1 MLFRSITRSFRLGG
15 VAEKENAYGYIYH
28 IGYTTVQDMLDFGL
42 HVLDTETVVAG
53 SVFVD
58 ENKDGIRNGEE
69 QGRKAVNII
78 LYRYDP
84 VAQTWKETPDA
95 EGKSR
100 ILTGEDGRYMFRVP
114 VADMEKESPNYLT
127 PYRYRVSIMKP
138 KDDASFSVK
147 YPGRQAVNAATLGAG
162 LYDASKDYQ
171 TLAKKVN
178 DFNDAVT
185 MEGKEESGLPAA
197 GPQLVIS
204 SEFELAEV
212 HRDHYMGRDV
222 VSLDRV
228 HVDIGRGA
236 ALLEDGGEGITADM
250 EVWPIPK
257 KQPYA
262 PGTEPLDTET
272 EDPVETVRT
281 GDDTQIGRYLLILA
295 VSGLMIGAL
304 LFVKRRKKEKEEES

>member
-1 MLFRSITRSFRLGG
+1 M
-15 VAEKENAYGYIYH
+15 
-28 IGYTTVQDMLDFGL
+28 
-42 HVLDTETVVAG
+42 
-53 SVFVD
+53 
-58 ENKDGIRNGEE
+58 
-69 QGRKAVNII
+69 
-78 LYRYDP
+78 
-84 VAQTWKETPDA
+84 
-95 EGKSR
+95 
-100 ILTGEDGRYMFRVP
+100 
-114 VADMEKESPNYLT
+114 
-127 PYRYRVSIMKP
+127 
-138 KDDASFSVK
+138 
-147 YPGRQAVNAATLGAG
+147 
-162 LYDASKDYQ
+162 
-171 TLAKKVN
+171 
-178 DFNDAVT
+178 
-185 MEGKEESGLPAA
+185 
-197 GPQLVIS
+197 VIS

-304 LFVKRRKKEKEEES
+304 LFVKRRKKEKEKES